1 MVERLLLYRGELV
14 LANSAKWAYP
24 IVWDVLEGCSW
35 GNAAIRV
42 AYCWVIYPTTY
53 VTYILLH
60 NVSVFEVNTALIS
73 LLSIKSD
80 GQLLLAES
88 DRRYFPYR
96 FSLMSHAAEEQASCL
111 IDVCKFTILSDRFKV
126 FLGK

>member
-1 MVERLLLYRGELV
+1 MGMMAERLLLYRGELV

-80 GQLLLAES
+80 GQCQKS
-88 DRRYFPYR
+88 
-96 FSLMSHAAEEQASCL
+96 ASCL
-111 IDVCKFTILSDRFKV
+111 IDVANLRFYPIGSKY
-126 FLGK
+126 F

>member
-1 MVERLLLYRGELV
+1 MMAERLLLYRGELV

-73 LLSIKSD
+73 LLSIKSLTD
-80 GQLLLAES
+80 MCQKS
-88 DRRYFPYR
+88 
-96 FSLMSHAAEEQASCL
+96 ASCL
-111 IDVCKFTILSDRFKV
+111 IDVANLRFYPIGSKY
-126 FLGK
+126 F

>member
-1 MVERLLLYRGELV
+1 MGMMAERLLLYRGELV

-53 VTYILLH
+53 VTYI
-60 NVSVFEVNTALIS
+60 
-73 LLSIKSD
+73 KSD
-80 GQLLLAES
+80 GHVSEERVML
-88 DRRYFPYR
+88 DR
-96 FSLMSHAAEEQASCL
+96 C
-111 IDVCKFTILSDRFKV
+111 CKFTILSDRFKV

>member
-1 MVERLLLYRGELV
+1 MGMMAERLLLYRGELV
-14 LANSAKWAYP
+14 LANSANWAYP

-80 GQLLLAES
+80 GHVSEERVML
-88 DRRYFPYR
+88 DR
-96 FSLMSHAAEEQASCL
+96 C
-111 IDVCKFTILSDRFKV
+111 CKFTILSDRFKV

>member
-1 MVERLLLYRGELV
+1 MGMMAERLLLYRGELV

-73 LLSIKSD
+73 LLSIKSG

-88 DRRYFPYR
+88 DRRNFPN
-96 FSLMSHAAEEQASCL
+96 SNILLQ
-111 IDVCKFTILSDRFKV
+111 DVLVVELDTLSK
-126 FLGK
+126 